1 MLKAA
6 GLPDIEETESF
17 KALNEKV
24 QPEKRLL
31 INKTNNPSR
40 SVRAWGST
48 GEDNI
53 SIVPDGQGQELFDL
67 AQETGGVFAEYA
79 AALDILPRINLND
92 ITGMEEVE
100 LELEEL
106 EDEDLMLEYNKSIY
120 KYSGGT
126 NLEALNNTLRSD
138 FK

>member
-1 MLKAA
+1 
-6 GLPDIEETESF
+6 
-17 KALNEKV
+17 
-24 QPEKRLL
+24 
-31 INKTNNPSR
+31 
-40 SVRAWGST
+40 
-48 GEDNI
+48 
-53 SIVPDGQGQELFDL
+53 
-67 AQETGGVFAEYA
+67 
-79 AALDILPRINLND
+79 
-92 ITGMEEVE
+92 MEEVE